1 MTQSSSLTTDLPLPV
16 NQEDV
21 LRLLVL
27 GVAEAPLDVH
37 LSPLLVQLL
46 AATDATSGGC
56 SRRSS
61 DVASAAPEIRRSQHD
76 LHLVPLP
83 LHLNWSS

>member
-1 MTQSSSLTTDLPLPV
+1 MTQSSSLTTDLSLPV

-37 LSPLLVQLL
+37 LSPLLVKLV
-46 AATDATSGGC
+46 AATDAGGAC

-61 DVASAAPEIRRSQHD
+61 DVSSAAPEIRRSQHD
-76 LHLVPLP
+76 LHLVPLS
-83 LHLNWSS
+83 LFK